1 MSHYEVEVATFGA
14 LVDALVYALQNPQ
27 PASSLTDY
35 QRQNLETVIP
45 MLQAAKALA
54 EKVGA
59 DTTALEGRMDA
70 IEARVTAAEQ
80 VNTEQNA
87 RLTSVEQEN
96 ANQNA
101 RLNAIENPGA

>member
-1 MSHYEVEVATFGA
+1 MSHYDAEIATFGA
-14 LVDALVYALQNPQ
+14 LVDALVYALSNPQ
-27 PASSLTDY
+27 PVSSLTDY

-45 MLQAAKALA
+45 LLQAAKALA

-59 DTTALEGRMDA
+59 DTTGLESRMDA
-70 IEARVTAAEQ
+70 VEARVAAAEQ

-96 ANQNA
+96 ASQNA
-101 RLNAIENPGA
+101 RLNALENPGA